1 MLTQPRCLIQIW
13 AHVSIILPTL
23 TEHLLYTWQGTRCL
37 GYEDEKDTV
46 APTARAE
53 GREQDRATVPFRG
66 GFIHPFIHSE
76 NIQGVT
82 PPSSPKLL

>member
-13 AHVSIILPTL
+13 AHVSIIPPIH

-46 APTARAE
+46 APTARME
-53 GREQDRATVPFRG
+53 GRERDRATVHSEG
-66 GFIHPFIHSE
+66 DSFIHVFTQKIFRE
-76 NIQGVT
+76 
-82 PPSSPKLL
+82 